1 MNNHKEPI
9 LEKVDK
15 PKENISLTS
24 LKTLES
30 QKINNS
36 PLLTIDIQ
44 LKENNIKKINI
55 NSVDEIDDKIN
66 EFCKDN
72 NISSNGKKYIKN
84 ILLQELNKKISKCKF
99 HFI

>member
-24 LKTLES
+24 LKILES